1 MSELLVAIIIA
12 TYNSSQFVIETLE
25 SAKAQTWQNI
35 ELIVSDD
42 CSSDNTV
49 ELCRQ
54 WINQNK
60 DQFVRTELITVPK
73 NTGISANCNRC
84 INAAQT
90 NWIKFIAGDDIL
102 LPNCIEDN
110 VKFILANPE
119 AKIIFSEVLL
129 YQNDFKKEN
138 FLYIIPGAFPM
149 NLMNPAFTANHQ
161 YKLLLLSDRVTYTP
175 SVFLNRQALLDVGGY
190 DEANRLIEDYP
201 MWLNLTKA
209 GNRMYYFKQP
219 TVCYRKHQAAIS
231 YENNQEL
238 FKPLLLKAAAIRK
251 KLAYPYLPWD
261 IVSGEKQLLWVS
273 RIFQQLGMNKKT
285 PINESLYKIATVY
298 LNPFRYIIFIK
309 KRIFK
314 AGRQNL
320 FYAD

>member
-129 YQNDFKKEN
+129 YHNDFKKEN

-273 RIFQQLGMNKKT
+273 RIFKQLGMNKKT